1 MILRLIFGFLIL
13 FVIVGIIIYY
23 TLASKT
29 FDTEGRELKSNFD
42 GNKFYNIQESETSII
57 EENKTKDR
65 PSFFTFWKEM
75 RKNKDWEITGYEQKY
90 SVPEEIVEGNTI
102 VATFVNHNTVL
113 IQTEGLNILTD
124 PVWAKR
130 ASPFSFVGPKR
141 YTEAGIKFDDLPKID
156 IVLLSHNH
164 YDHMDID
171 TLKKLEQKY
180 NPVIYTHL
188 GNKKYLEKRGIKNV
202 IDMDWWDEIKYNEQ
216 IKIHSVPAQH
226 FSARAISDRNKTLW
240 GGFVVKTN
248 NGDIYFAGD
257 TGYGPFVNQI
267 KEKYPEGFR
276 FALLPIGA
284 YEPRSFM
291 KEMHTSPDDAVLMY
305 KELGVKTAMGTH
317 FGTFKLSTETFFAP
331 SDRIKTLMMDRV
343 NTNIKFYVFQNG
355 ESIIIE

>member
-1 MILRLIFGFLIL
+1 MFLIL
-13 FVIVGIIIYY
+13 GVVINLS
-23 TLASKT
+23 LASKT
-29 FDTEGRELKSNFD
+29 FDTEDRELKSNFD
-42 GNKFYNIQESETSII
+42 GKVFSNIKTDKQDINREEDKYII
-57 EENKTKDR
+57 KTKR

-75 RKNKDWEITGYEQKY
+75 RKSSDWEITGYEQKY
-90 SVPEEIVEGNTI
+90 FVPEEMVEGKTI

-124 PVWAKR
+124 PVWSER

-156 IVLLSHNH
+156 IILLSHNH

-188 GNKKYLEKRGIKNV
+188 GNKEYLEKRGIKNV
-202 IDMDWWDEIKYNEQ
+202 IDMDWWDEVKHNEQ
-216 IKIHSVPAQH
+216 IEIHSVPAQH

-240 GGFVVKTN
+240 GGFVVRTN

-257 TGYGPFVNQI
+257 TGYGPFVQNI
-267 KEKYPEGFR
+267 KEKYTDGFR
-276 FALLPIGA
+276 FAMIPIGA
-284 YEPRSFM
+284 YEPRDFM

-305 KELGVKTAMGTH
+305 KELGVETAMGIH
-317 FGTFKLSTETFFAP
+317 FGTFKLSSETFFAP
-331 SDRIKTLMMDRV
+331 SDRIKTLMMDRINQRV
-343 NTNIKFYVFQNG
+343 EFYALQNG
-355 ESIIIE
+355 ETLVIE